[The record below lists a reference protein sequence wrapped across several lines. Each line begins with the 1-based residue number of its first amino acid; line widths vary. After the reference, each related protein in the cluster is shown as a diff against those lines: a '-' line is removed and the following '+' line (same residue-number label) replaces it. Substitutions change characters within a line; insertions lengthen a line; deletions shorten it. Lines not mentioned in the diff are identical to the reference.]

1 MKRVFGVMAV
11 MALVAGASTVDAQQY
26 REREVLYN
34 KFDLGL
40 YGGGAWTSDW
50 FSIGEADFGSG
61 WSPVFGAT
69 GTYWFNQKV
78 GARLNGS
85 YMPMR
90 APTTSAD
97 VIRTIDGTFDI
108 VTPGVLQDRS
118 GWPVNTWMA
127 DLSLTYKPWLTSTTN
142 FLASTYL
149 WLGGGALWSN
159 FSARDE
165 LFVDIIG
172 DPIEEIILEEVDG
185 CVPEYLLAGMCY
197 DSGNRT
203 VPQLTFGLGFDLISL
218 GSKVGLYGELGG
230 NVYRA
235 PIRNGFEG
243 VLIDEIDDEIIV
255 FPNSIERKTAFTG
268 RATAGVKFAFGE
280 VLAPVVPIPPPPPP
294 PPAPAE
300 RTIQVCVVD
309 NGQLEMISAIYRP
322 ATADTLVGGQPFNQV
337 HPATVPNYA
346 AGANWF
352 LQSSEISFMDNT
364 HVKYGVTR
372 MITPSQLQRVGEYQG
387 TPVFAEAGTSS
398 PWEVV
403 YLPVRPG
410 CEFQPYQLREVIR
423 PRG

>member
-1 MKRVFGVMAV
+1 MKRVYGVMAV
-11 MALVAGASTVDAQQY
+11 AALLAGVSTAHAQQ
-26 REREVLYN
+26 REVLYN

-50 FSIGEADFGSG
+50 FELGGADFGSG

-69 GTYWFNQKV
+69 GTYWFNQRL

-90 APTTSAD
+90 APTTDATFIISRNDLFEITTPAD
-97 VIRTIDGTFDI
+97 LR
-108 VTPGVLQDRS
+108 DRS

-127 DLSLTYKPWLTSTTN
+127 DLSLSYKPWMHSSTD

-159 FSARDE
+159 FSSRE
-165 LFVDIIG
+165 VLLFDI
-172 DPIEEIILEEVDG
+172 DPDFDQIILENLEG
-185 CVPEYLLAGMCY
+185 CVPEYLAVGMCY
-197 DSGNRT
+197 DSSNRT
-203 VPQLTFGLGFDLISL
+203 EPQLTFGLGFDLISL

-230 NVYRA
+230 NVYKA
-235 PIRNGFEG
+235 PIRNDFED
-243 VLIDEIDDEIIV
+243 VIIVDPTEPIEIIDV
-255 FPNSIERKTAFTG
+255 FPSNFDRKTAFTG

-294 PPAPAE
+294 PAPAE

-309 NGQLEMISAIYRP
+309 NGQLQMISAIYRP
-322 ATADTLVGGQPFNQV
+322 SSGDTLVNGQQFAQA
-337 HPATVPNYA
+337 HPTTVPNYA
-346 AGANWF
+346 AGANWY
-352 LQSSEISFMDNT
+352 LQSSEITFMDNT

-372 MITPSQLQRVGEYQG
+372 MITPSQLQRVGDFQG
-387 TPVFAEAGTSS
+387 TPIFAESGTSS

-403 YLPVRPG
+403 YVPVRPG